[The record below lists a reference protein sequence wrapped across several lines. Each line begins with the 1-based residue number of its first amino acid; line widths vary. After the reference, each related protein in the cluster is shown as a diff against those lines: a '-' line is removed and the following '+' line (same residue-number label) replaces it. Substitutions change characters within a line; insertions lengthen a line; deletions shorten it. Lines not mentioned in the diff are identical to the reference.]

1 MRVRVNGRSLAWRFP
16 TVNDDQPSTAAIAI
30 TQTVRVKKSI
40 TRHDEL
46 AHRRR
51 RDSVEVARAVTDVG
65 RHA

>member
-1 MRVRVNGRSLAWRFP
+1 M
-16 TVNDDQPSTAAIAI
+16 NDDQPSTAAIAI

-46 AHRRR
+46 AHRRQ

>member
-1 MRVRVNGRSLAWRFP
+1 
-16 TVNDDQPSTAAIAI
+16 VNDDQPSTAAIAI

-40 TRHDEL
+40 TRHGEL
-46 AHRRR
+46 AHRRQ